1 MVEADDMVFECQ
13 LPAGAWLIAFVPTVL
28 PLLMLLPAFNRHA
41 DRWARL
47 RSQAEP
53 SGQQHTGLAD

>member
-1 MVEADDMVFECQ
+1 MVKAHSLVFERQ
-13 LPAGAWLIAFVPTVL
+13 LPAPSRLIAFVPTVL